1 MNKDKVFLKTKYDG
15 LWESNPHMAFL
26 PCMFG
31 GIIGLFVFLFLG
43 IITNSFISVLCY
55 ILGIVFLIVI
65 GILLPVKKNNEN
77 NISKSI
83 AFIKRDNKWYAI
95 KLMYDYADAGLMF
108 YAPSGSLLQGATLPH
123 NISVAIKTQGLE
135 KYIKKLRE
143 VEDNYS
149 NALDGVLKSLKEN
162 NYSKPIY
169 ESADQK
175 IDYFLNKY
183 SFNEIFIEKKKL
195 CGYII
200 LDNPKVE
207 NVDNRFI
214 TISFDDEN
222 RIRKTMKFRNAYDGL
237 VEELEKEMR

>member
-15 LWESNPHMAFL
+15 LWESNPHLAFL

-43 IITNSFISVLCY
+43 IITDSFISVLCY
-55 ILGIVFLIVI
+55 ILGIIFLVVI

-95 KLMYDYADAGLMF
+95 KLMYDYADAGLTF
-108 YAPSGSLLQGATLPH
+108 YAPSGSILQGATLPH
-123 NISVAIKTQGLE
+123 NISVAIKTQGQE

-143 VEDNYS
+143 VEKNYS
-149 NALDGVLKSLKEN
+149 DALDGILESLKDD

-169 ESADQK
+169 AGVDQK

-183 SFNEIFIEKKKL
+183 CFNEIYISKKKL

-200 LDNPKVE
+200 LNNPKI
-207 NVDNRFI
+207 DNIDNKYI
-214 TISFDDEN
+214 TITFTDEN
-222 RIRKTMKFRNAYDGL
+222 GNQKTMKFRNSYDGL
-237 VEELEKEMR
+237 VDELKKEMR